1 MVVLNV
7 LRSKV
12 MPKRSLRK
20 FLPTP
25 ARLKGVKSLR
35 MFGDLFDR
43 YELWHISRTSIA
55 RATAIGL
62 FCSMV
67 PLPGQM
73 IVAVFVAI
81 RIGANVPL
89 AFSLI
94 FITNPI
100 TMPAIYLAAYV
111 LGSAILGVPL
121 IDASEV
127 NWMDPTSPELLSIWP
142 SFLLGCFVMGVIAAF
157 LGYFFADGLWRLRIA
172 QRISD
177 RARRRRANKA
187 REHQVRDD

>member
-1 MVVLNV
+1 
-7 LRSKV
+7 

-25 ARLKGVKSLR
+25 SRLKDVRGLR
-35 MFGDLFDR
+35 IFKNLFER
-43 YELWHISRTSIA
+43 QELWHISRTSIA

-73 IVAVFVAI
+73 IVATFVAI
-81 RIGANVPL
+81 RVGANVPL

-94 FITNPI
+94 FITNPL
-100 TMPAIYLAAYV
+100 TMPVIYLAAYL
-111 LGSAILGVPL
+111 LGSALLNAPV
-121 IDASEV
+121 IDASAV
-127 NWMDPTSPELLSIWP
+127 DWLDPTSPELLSIWP
-142 SFLLGCFVMGVIAAF
+142 SFLVGCFVMGLLVAF
-157 LGYFFADGLWRLRIA
+157 FGYFVADGLWRMRIA

-177 RARRRRANKA
+177 RARRRRERKA
-187 REHQVRDD
+187 QEKTTATNSG

>member
-1 MVVLNV
+1 
-7 LRSKV
+7 

-25 ARLKGVKSLR
+25 AHLRDVKGLGIFR
-35 MFGDLFDR
+35 DLFDR
-43 YELWHISRTSIA
+43 HELWHISRTSIA

-81 RIGANVPL
+81 RVGANVPL

-94 FITNPI
+94 FITNPL
-100 TMPAIYLAAYV
+100 TMPVIYLTAYL
-111 LGSAILGVPL
+111 LGSALLNAPV
-121 IDASEV
+121 IDASAV
-127 NWMDPTSPELLSIWP
+127 DWLDPFSPELLSIWP
-142 SFLLGCFVMGVIAAF
+142 SFLVGCFVMGVIVAF
-157 LGYFFADGLWRLRIA
+157 FGYFIADGLWRLRIA
-172 QRISD
+172 QRISE
-177 RARRRRANKA
+177 RASRHRERRAQKK
-187 REHQVRDD
+187 RKRDGNSR

>member
-1 MVVLNV
+1 
-7 LRSKV
+7 

-25 ARLKGVKSLR
+25 ARLRDVKGLG
-35 MFGDLFDR
+35 MFRDLFDR
-43 YELWHISRTSIA
+43 HELWHISRTSIA

-81 RIGANVPL
+81 RVGANVPL

-94 FITNPI
+94 FITNPL
-100 TMPAIYLAAYV
+100 TMPVIYLAAYL
-111 LGSAILGVPL
+111 LGSALLKAPV
-121 IDASEV
+121 IDASAV
-127 NWMDPTSPELLSIWP
+127 DWLDPTSPELLSIWP
-142 SFLLGCFVMGVIAAF
+142 SFLVGCFVMGVLVAF
-157 LGYFFADGLWRLRIA
+157 FGYFIADGLWRYRIA
-172 QRISD
+172 QRISE
-177 RARRRRANKA
+177 RARRRRERKA
-187 REHQVRDD
+187 REKSERNSNFR